1 MLFGLEFNMSNYIY
15 SSKNNLTMKLNA
27 RAVASIVLSG
37 GLIGVTASP
46 VFANSAG
53 TVQSDT
59 FTSTNDD
66 GSTST
71 FSSSSALMTGLK
83 APTIDV
89 GSTAVEK
96 GTVQYS
102 NSTGTSDAFNVG
114 TLSSISA
121 SVSASSTPDYNVGS
135 TASFGIDAS
144 TINQVI
150 GTSGAA
156 SSSSSQSSTET
167 ASIASSVAE
176 SQANSDFQ
184 QDVNNGGYWWWNRR
198 RNKRTFVSNSDYEST
213 KQTYTASLAEDI
225 TKSVSDASGQSGTIS
240 GVFKK
245 TDGAVDGSSSNE
257 VTVKGI
263 GADNKIVAASD
274 ATFDTAIT
282 KVGVTPSSPG
292 DPSLI
297 VNTGAGTA
305 SGSASGSVNTTASAN
320 ANSSQ
325 FVSSF
330 AQAY

>member
-1 MLFGLEFNMSNYIY
+1 MTF
-15 SSKNNLTMKLNA
+15 NA
-27 RAVASIVLSG
+27 RAAAALILSG

-46 VFANSAG
+46 VLASS
-53 TVQSDT
+53 QL
-59 FTSTNDD
+59 TNDSGTYTD
-66 GSTST
+66 DQGNTTSFQT
-71 FSSSSALMTGLK
+71 TSALQTGLD

-89 GSTAVEK
+89 GSKTVFK

-121 SVSASSTPDYNVGS
+121 SVSASSTPDYNVTS
-135 TASFGIDAS
+135 KANFGVAAS

-150 GTSGAA
+150 GTAG
-156 SSSSSQSSTET
+156 QTSSTN
-167 ASIASSVAE
+167 SSVSSDTTSVADSVAT

-184 QDVNNGGYWWWNRR
+184 ATTQNGGGYWWWNRR
-198 RNKRTFVSNSDYEST
+198 RNKRQFVSESEYTAT
-213 KQTYTASLAEDI
+213 KATYTAELSEDI
-225 TKSVSDASGQSGTIS
+225 TKAISASEGTSGTIS

-245 TDGAVDGSSSNE
+245 TDGATDGSSSNE
-257 VTVKGI
+257 VTVQGI
-263 GADNKIVAASD
+263 GADNKIVAASG
-274 ATFDTAIT
+274 AAFDSTIN
-282 KVGVTPSSPG
+282 KVGVPLADPTGTPTIENS
-292 DPSLI
+292 
-297 VNTGAGTA
+297 GAGTA

>member
-1 MLFGLEFNMSNYIY
+1 
-15 SSKNNLTMKLNA
+15 MKINA
-27 RAVASIVLSG
+27 RAAAAVILSG
-37 GLIGVTASP
+37 GLIGATASP

-53 TVQSDT
+53 TVSTDT
-59 FTSTNDD
+59 YTSMNDD

-71 FSSSSALMTGLK
+71 FSTSSALTTGLK

-114 TLSSISA
+114 TLSSIGA

-135 TASFGIDAS
+135 TATFGIAAS

-150 GTSGAA
+150 GTSGAN
-156 SSSSSQSSTET
+156 SSSNSQSTSET
-167 ASIASSVAE
+167 TSIANSVAE

-184 QDVNNGGYWWWNRR
+184 QDTSRGGYWWWNRR
-198 RNKRTFVSNSDYEST
+198 RNKRTFVSNSEYEST
-213 KQTYTASLAEDI
+213 KQSYTASLAEDI

-245 TDGAVDGSSSNE
+245 VDGTNDGTSSNE

-263 GADNKIVAASD
+263 GADNMIVAASD

-282 KVGVTPSSPG
+282 KVGVSSANPG
-292 DPSLI
+292 DPALI